1 MTPATAPRDGV
12 DEDPPVLEAVA
23 VERNFRLPRRTLL
36 GPRPLLRAVRG
47 VDLEVNRGETL
58 GLVGE
63 SGSGKT
69 TLAHL
74 LMGLDRPDAGE
85 VHYEGTAISRLSRSE
100 ARRLRRRM
108 QIVFQDPNGSLD
120 PRMRVGSI
128 ITEPLRALRVEGD
141 HHARMLELLRAVGL
155 SERAVER
162 HPHEF
167 SGGQRQRIAIARALA
182 PNPRVLIADEPVS
195 ALDVSVR
202 AKILNLLADLK
213 EEFDLTVVM
222 IAHDL
227 SVMHHIC
234 DRVAVMYLGRI
245 VEVGPVDEIF
255 GRPRHPYTRTLLAA
269 IPRLRGGGLAPV
281 LTDEPPASA
290 TEVGPGCSFAPRCPE
305 VHDRCLVED
314 PVPREVPVGEG
325 VTVRLACHL
334 GDRQDSGSHVEV
346 RT

>member
-1 MTPATAPRDGV
+1 M
-12 DEDPPVLEAVA
+12 LK
-23 VERNFRLPRRTLL
+23 
-36 GPRPLLRAVRG
+36 AVRG
-47 VDLEVNRGETL
+47 VDLEVIRGETL

-85 VHYEGTAISRLSRSE
+85 VRYEGTPLSRLSRAES
-100 ARRLRRRM
+100 RRVRREM

-128 ITEPLRALRVEGD
+128 ITEPLRALGVEGD
-141 HHARMLELLRAVGL
+141 HRARMLELLQAVGL
-155 SERAVER
+155 SERAVDR

-182 PNPRVLIADEPVS
+182 PNPSVLIADEPVS

-255 GRPRHPYTRTLLAA
+255 GHPRHPYTRTLLAA
-269 IPRLRGGGLAPV
+269 IPRLRGGGLSPV
-281 LTDEPPASA
+281 LSDEPPASA
-290 TEVGPGCSFAPRCPE
+290 TDVGPGCSFAPRCPD

-314 PVPREVPVGEG
+314 PTPRQIPVHEG
-325 VTVRLACHL
+325 VSVRLACHL
-334 GDRQDSGSHVEV
+334 GDAPQSGPEAPSAD
-346 RT
+346 

>member
-1 MTPATAPRDGV
+1 MTTAAGAPSVSEG
-12 DEDPPVLEAVA
+12 EPVLEAVA
-23 VERNFRLPRRTLL
+23 VERNFRLPRRSVL
-36 GPRPLLRAVRG
+36 GPRPVLRAVRG
-47 VDLEVNRGETL
+47 VDLTVMRGETL

-85 VHYEGTAISRLSRSE
+85 VLYEGAALSRLSRAES
-100 ARRLRRRM
+100 RRLRRRM

-128 ITEPLRALRVEGD
+128 ITEPLRSLGVGGD
-141 HHARMLELLRAVGL
+141 HRARMLELLRAVGL
-155 SERAVER
+155 SDRAADR

-182 PNPRVLIADEPVS
+182 PNPGVLIADEPVS

-202 AKILNLLADLK
+202 AKILNLLADLRD
-213 EEFDLTVVM
+213 EFDLTVVM

-227 SVMHHIC
+227 SVVHHIC

-245 VEVGPVDEIF
+245 VEVGPVEEIF
-255 GRPRHPYTRTLLAA
+255 GHPRHPYTRTLLAA
-269 IPRLRGGGLAPV
+269 IPRLRGGGLSPV

-290 TEVGPGCSFAPRCPE
+290 TDVGRGCSFAPRCPD

-314 PVPREVPVGEG
+314 PVARAVPVGGG
-325 VTVRLACHL
+325 VSVRVACHL
-334 GDRQDSGSHVEV
+334 AEGEARETGG
-346 RT
+346 

>member
-1 MTPATAPRDGV
+1 MTTAPGV
-12 DEDPPVLEAVA
+12 PSVSEGEPVLEAVA
-23 VERNFRLPRRTLL
+23 VERNFRLPRRSVL
-36 GPRPLLRAVRG
+36 GPRPVLRAVRG
-47 VDLEVNRGETL
+47 VDLTVMRGETL

-85 VHYEGTAISRLSRSE
+85 VRYEGAPLSSLSRAES
-100 ARRLRRRM
+100 RRLRRRM

-128 ITEPLRALRVEGD
+128 ITEPLRSLGVGGD
-141 HHARMLELLRAVGL
+141 HRARMLELLRAVGL
-155 SERAVER
+155 SDRAADR

-182 PNPRVLIADEPVS
+182 PNPGVLIADEPVS

-202 AKILNLLADLK
+202 AKILNLLADLRD
-213 EEFDLTVVM
+213 EFDLTVVM

-227 SVMHHIC
+227 SVVHHIC

-245 VEVGPVDEIF
+245 VEVGPVEEIF
-255 GRPRHPYTRTLLAA
+255 GHPRHPYTRTLLAA
-269 IPRLRGGGLAPV
+269 IPRLRGGGLSPV

-290 TEVGPGCSFAPRCPE
+290 TDLGGGCSFAPRCPD

-314 PVPREVPVGEG
+314 PVARAVPVGGG
-325 VTVRLACHL
+325 VSVRVACHL
-334 GDRQDSGSHVEV
+334 AEGEARETGG
-346 RT
+346 